1 MQTLQPAR
9 PTPAAD
15 HSWGFQE
22 GDDIHEGR
30 FVLRLLGGGTRY
42 EAYLAYDEHLLT
54 LVVVKILRPARVT
67 DTASLRGLAAE
78 HRALQLLNH
87 PVIARGFDGVLEGP
101 RPHIVL
107 EFLDGPRLST
117 LVRKYGPLPLEQL
130 IPLAVQLCSA
140 LHYVHG
146 SGMTHLDVKP
156 RNIIMGASA
165 RLIDLS
171 IARTIEEAAALT
183 VPVGTDDYMA
193 PEQCNPNAGITVGP
207 AADIWGLG
215 ITLYEALS
223 GELPFPSRD
232 NDRWPQL
239 NMDAALRA
247 DASPAAFIK
256 LISECL
262 RRRPEDRPSA
272 REFAVAIEPFV
283 AALPRRPALSRLRPR
298 WR

>member
-67 DTASLRGLAAE
+67 DAASLRGLAAE

-130 IPLAVQLCSA
+130 VPLAVQLCSA

-193 PEQCNPNAGITVGP
+193 PEQCDPNAGITVGP

-223 GELPFPSRD
+223 SELPFRSRD
-232 NDRWPQL
+232 NDRWPQINL
-239 NMDAALRA
+239 DAALSA
-247 DASPAAFIK
+247 DAAPAAFIE
-256 LISECL
+256 LISDCL

-272 REFAVAIEPFV
+272 RELAVALEPFV